1 MSGQTNFTPGR
12 ENALNDA
19 MQTFLSQFGVGGSWH
34 DNSPAYRALAA
45 ANQHRNRPRRSVPA
59 PGWFF
64 LDTALASELE
74 RGRRT
79 AKHISLDHLSRVLRD
94 AYGKP
99 LVVRGG
105 AASLER
111 DEELRRKIRLFKD
124 MQATREAAFEFT
136 GKGPY
141 GGKDVPMRLG
151 LGGLQDFTPT
161 VKRRTSVPKVT
172 LRGGRR
178 RRPPGSCSRSSRF
191 LMSTVSTYP

>member
-64 LDTALASELE
+64 IDTALASELE

-79 AKHISLDHLSRVLRD
+79 AKHISLDHLTRVLRD

-99 LVVRGG
+99 VVVRG
-105 AASLER
+105 ARQAWS
-111 DEELRRKIRLFKD
+111 
-124 MQATREAAFEFT
+124 ATRSYAARSGFSRIYKPPVKPHLSSRARVRMVAKTFLC
-136 GKGPY
+136 GLAWA
-141 GGKDVPMRLG
+141 DCRISRLA
-151 LGGLQDFTPT
+151 

-178 RRPPGSCSRSSRF
+178 RRPPGSCFRSSRF
-191 LMSTVSTYP
+191 FRSTVSTYP

>member
-1 MSGQTNFTPGR
+1 MSGQPMSHPGR
-12 ENALNDA
+12 ENTLNDA
-19 MQTFLSQFGVGGSWH
+19 MQTFLSQVGVGGSWH
-34 DNSPAYRALAA
+34 DNRPAYRALAA

-64 LDTALASELE
+64 IDTALASELE

-79 AKHISLDHLSRVLRD
+79 AKHISLDHLTRVLRD

-99 LVVRGG
+99 VVVRGG

-124 MQATREAAFEFT
+124 IQAAREAAFEFT

-151 LGGLQDFTPT
+151 LGGLQDFTPSREKT
-161 VKRRTSVPKVT
+161 HKRPK
-172 LRGGRR
+172 GYASW
-178 RRPPGSCSRSSRF
+178 RP
-191 LMSTVSTYP
+191 